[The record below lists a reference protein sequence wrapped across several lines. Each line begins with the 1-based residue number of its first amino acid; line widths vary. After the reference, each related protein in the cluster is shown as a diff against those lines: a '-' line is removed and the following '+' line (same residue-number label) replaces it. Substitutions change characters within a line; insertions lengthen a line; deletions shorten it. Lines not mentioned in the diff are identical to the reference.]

1 MTIKFDFLIHWVWSV
16 VFAIL
21 ALSGLAMIGAKYG
34 WILSYNLAL
43 ADYIH
48 RVMAAVYVI
57 LTSVVVTHEVIRVFT
72 NDKKRQPW
80 MVIGPHEYQFFT
92 FIATLLFIIT
102 GAIIWV
108 CMESNHA
115 ALALAMFIHENLTYL
130 VVVSLIWHIYEKSH
144 ALLWPKKAKNK
155 AKTASKSRSESAKG
169 ASNL

>member
-34 WILSYNLAL
+34 WILSYNLAQ

-48 RVMAAVYVI
+48 RVMAAIYII
-57 LTSVVVTHEVIRVFT
+57 LTFVVVMHEVVWVFK
-72 NDKKRQPW
+72 NEKKKQPW
-80 MVIGPHEYQFFT
+80 MVIGPDEYRFFA
-92 FIATLLFIIT
+92 FITTLLFIIT
-102 GAIIWV
+102 GTIIWV

-115 ALALAMFIHENLTYL
+115 ALALAMFVHENLTYL
-130 VVVSLIWHIYEKSH
+130 AIVSVIWHIYEKSH

-155 AKTASKSRSESAKG
+155 GKTRPESAEG